1 MKRKL
6 LNRSIGLTTGTLAL
20 GILSACGGGA
30 GTSLDIADGGIRGT
44 GSSVGPVSGFGS
56 VFVNGV
62 KFDTDS
68 LGGTVSGDDGI
79 AAESRLQE
87 GMVLEVQGEWLTDGT
102 GEASGLT
109 YDDTLRGEILII
121 QPWDIITKTA
131 IIEILGRTVHI
142 DAQTVVKG
150 KAVVDLAD
158 GDYVRISG
166 WRLPNGEF
174 RASFLGFRTSF
185 NTDDFDD
192 FNEVELEGEISSINT
207 SNETFNIG
215 SQPISYGGAGFTDLN
230 PDELDVGV
238 SVEVEGN
245 LVGGVLE
252 ANEVERDDF
261 RRYTL
266 DDEGDIEFVGPVS
279 AAYDSPS
286 STFTIN
292 GLTVHVTP
300 ETEFD
305 DALSG
310 PEQLVSGILVQV
322 EGNFESDG
330 TVTAE
335 EIELREADSEV
346 EAGRTSEIDYSSN
359 RLQIG
364 GVLVQVSPL
373 TIITDDDD
381 DTRLTLEDLQTSL
394 ELAVKGVDRFNDDG
408 SGYLEA
414 LVIERGDDPADS
426 QYELTGRVIE
436 MANDRIRVL
445 GLDLYVT
452 TNTDFDNISQSELQA
467 LVDAGQQPVVEAEYQ
482 FNGARYEID
491 EIELEADDDD

>member
-6 LNRSIGLTTGTLAL
+6 LYQSIGLTASTLAL

-30 GTSLDIADGGIRGT
+30 GTSLDVADGGIRGT

-68 LGGTVSGDDGI
+68 LGGSVGGDDGL
-79 AAESRLQE
+79 AAESRLQT
-87 GMVLEVQGEWLTDGT
+87 GMVLEVQGEWFTDGT

-131 IIEILGRTVHI
+131 VIEILGRTVHI
-142 DAQTVVKG
+142 DGQTVIKG
-150 KAVVDLAD
+150 KAVVDLAN
-158 GDYVRISG
+158 GDFVRISG

-174 RASFLGFRTSF
+174 RASYLGLRSSS
-185 NTDDFDD
+185 NLDDFDD
-192 FNEVELEGEISSINT
+192 FNEVELEGDISSINT
-207 SNETFNIG
+207 SDETFNIG
-215 SQPISYGGAGFTDLN
+215 SQVIFYGGAEFTGLVREDLA
-230 PDELDVGV
+230 VGV

-245 LVGGVLE
+245 LVGGVLQS
-252 ANEVERDDF
+252 NEIERDDF

-279 AAYDSPS
+279 SAYNS
-286 STFTIN
+286 SNETFTIN
-292 GLTVHVTP
+292 GLTVRVTP

-310 PEQLVSGILVQV
+310 PEQLVPGLLVQV
-322 EGNFESDG
+322 EGDFESDG
-330 TVTAE
+330 TITAE

-346 EAGRTSEIDYSSN
+346 EAARTSEIDYSSSQL
-359 RLQIG
+359 RIG

-381 DTRLTLEDLQTSL
+381 ETRLTLGDLQTSL
-394 ELAVKGVDRFNDDG
+394 ELKVEGVDRFDNDG

-414 LVIERGDDPADS
+414 LVIERGDDAADGE
-426 QYELTGRVIE
+426 YELTGRITE
-436 MANDRIRVL
+436 MVDDRIRVL
-445 GLDLYVT
+445 GLDVFT
-452 TNTDFDNISQSELQA
+452 TTDTEFDDISKSELQA
-467 LVDAGQQPVVEAEYQ
+467 LVDSGQQPVVEVEYQ
-482 FNGARYEID
+482 FNGARFEIQ
-491 EIELEADDDD
+491 EIELDEDDDD